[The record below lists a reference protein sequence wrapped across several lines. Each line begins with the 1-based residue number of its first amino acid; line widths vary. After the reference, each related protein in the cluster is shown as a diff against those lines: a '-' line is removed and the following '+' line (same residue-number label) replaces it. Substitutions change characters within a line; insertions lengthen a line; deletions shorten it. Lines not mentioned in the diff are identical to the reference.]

1 MNISTKH
8 SNKIETPRK
17 GCPVVTPRLM
27 RSETKRKKKNMKIK
41 TFNNYLDYINSDVNN
56 WSYVTLNDFKKAQ
69 NKKVKVYFDK
79 QNNEINVVLTERRK
93 TCS

>member
-1 MNISTKH
+1 
-8 SNKIETPRK
+8 
-17 GCPVVTPRLM
+17 
-27 RSETKRKKKNMKIK
+27 MKVK
-41 TFNNYLDYINSDVNN
+41 TFNNYLDYINSDDNN
-56 WSYVTLNDFKKAQ
+56 WSYVVSDDFKKAK

>member
-1 MNISTKH
+1 
-8 SNKIETPRK
+8 
-17 GCPVVTPRLM
+17 VVTPRLM

>member
-1 MNISTKH
+1 M
-8 SNKIETPRK
+8 
-17 GCPVVTPRLM
+17 VTPRLM

-79 QNNEINVVLTERRK
+79 QNNEINVVLTERGK
-93 TCS
+93 TWS

>member
-1 MNISTKH
+1 MDYGSWYTDLKL
-8 SNKIETPRK
+8 NKE
-17 GCPVVTPRLM
+17 
-27 RSETKRKKKNMKIK
+27 KNMKIK

-79 QNNEINVVLTERRK
+79 QNNEINVVLTERGK
-93 TCS
+93 DKNDE

>member
-1 MNISTKH
+1 
-8 SNKIETPRK
+8 
-17 GCPVVTPRLM
+17 M
-27 RSETKRKKKNMKIK
+27 RSETKRKKKDMKIK

-93 TCS
+93 TWS

>member
-1 MNISTKH
+1 
-8 SNKIETPRK
+8 
-17 GCPVVTPRLM
+17 
-27 RSETKRKKKNMKIK
+27 MKIK

-79 QNNEINVVLTERRK
+79 QNNEINVVLTERGK

>member
-1 MNISTKH
+1 
-8 SNKIETPRK
+8 
-17 GCPVVTPRLM
+17 M

-79 QNNEINVVLTERRK
+79 QNNEINVVLTERGK
-93 TCS
+93 TWS

>member
-1 MNISTKH
+1 
-8 SNKIETPRK
+8 
-17 GCPVVTPRLM
+17 M

-93 TCS
+93 TWS

>member
-1 MNISTKH
+1 
-8 SNKIETPRK
+8 
-17 GCPVVTPRLM
+17 M
-27 RSETKRKKKNMKIK
+27 RSETKRKKKDMKIK

-79 QNNEINVVLTERRK
+79 QNNEINVVLTERGK

>member
-1 MNISTKH
+1 
-8 SNKIETPRK
+8 
-17 GCPVVTPRLM
+17 
-27 RSETKRKKKNMKIK
+27 MKIK

-79 QNNEINVVLTERRK
+79 QNNEINVVLTERGK
-93 TCS
+93 TWS

>member
-1 MNISTKH
+1 
-8 SNKIETPRK
+8 
-17 GCPVVTPRLM
+17 
-27 RSETKRKKKNMKIK
+27 MKIK
-41 TFNNYLDYINSDVNN
+41 TFNNYLDYINSDNNN
-56 WSYVTLNDFKKAQ
+56 WSYVMSDDFKKAK

>member
-1 MNISTKH
+1 M
-8 SNKIETPRK
+8 
-17 GCPVVTPRLM
+17 
-27 RSETKRKKKNMKIK
+27 K

-79 QNNEINVVLTERRK
+79 QNNEINVVLTRK
-93 TCS
+93 VKRT

>member
-1 MNISTKH
+1 
-8 SNKIETPRK
+8 
-17 GCPVVTPRLM
+17 M
-27 RSETKRKKKNMKIK
+27 RSETKRKKKDMKIK

-79 QNNEINVVLTERRK
+79 QNNEINVVLTERGK
-93 TCS
+93 TWS